1 MKKIGCISQ
10 TYGNNRIQEI
20 KCITFDDVGGALR
33 DLLDE
38 ISFTFH
44 NSSSEIVNEGRSI
57 LKQRFPTCNIRVI
70 NNVSYRDSIIQQLQS
85 MKNNGLTDF
94 ALLQDDHHGI
104 NRPENIEI
112 AKSIVEFY
120 RSRSDIKFLHFYYK
134 EGFPSENRV
143 PKETVGFKGIKFHK
157 YDSRDFK
164 KDDMYSYNDGVFL
177 MSIDMMLNIMS
188 MPGIPEDVWG
198 MEIWLKWLFDN
209 NDIDRWGVSKEV
221 FAGMY
226 VHGRNTSKDSIE
238 DQIRPLFGMKPNFD
252 EFVKTLS

>member
-1 MKKIGCISQ
+1 
-10 TYGNNRIQEI
+10 
-20 KCITFDDVGGALR
+20 
-33 DLLDE
+33 
-38 ISFTFH
+38 
-44 NSSSEIVNEGRSI
+44 
-57 LKQRFPTCNIRVI
+57 
-70 NNVSYRDSIIQQLQS
+70 

-112 AKSIVEFY
+112 AKSILEFY